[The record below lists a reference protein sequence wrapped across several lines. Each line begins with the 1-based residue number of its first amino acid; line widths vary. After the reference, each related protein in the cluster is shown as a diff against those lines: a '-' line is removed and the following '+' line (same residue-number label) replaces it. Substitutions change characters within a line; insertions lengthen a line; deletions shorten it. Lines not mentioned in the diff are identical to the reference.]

1 MKRYT
6 MSKLEGEDNMQRTN
20 RMVLGLI
27 AVFVLGGSLVL
38 LSCGGDDD
46 NTTDIEQS
54 NAAAQLGGKQFTF
67 SGETDFNVTVNAIL
81 AFNPSASNF
90 ALVAGGR
97 AVGTMSYGSGACT
110 FTFRTIENAFVST
123 GPTAGLV
130 VTANPCQTDQD
141 NNNNLILN
149 DATSTSNGPTTIS
162 VP

>member
-1 MKRYT
+1 MKRHH
-6 MSKLEGEDNMQRTN
+6 MSKLKGENSMQRTN

-38 LSCGGDDD
+38 LSCGGGD
-46 NTTDIEQS
+46 NTTDITSS
-54 NAAAQLGGKQFTF
+54 NAAQLLGNKQFTF
-67 SGETDFNVTVNAIL
+67 SGETDFNVTVSAIL
-81 AFNPSASNF
+81 AFNTSATNF

-97 AVGTMSYGSGACT
+97 AVGSMTYGSGSCT
-110 FTFRTIENAFVST
+110 FTFKTIDNIFVSG
-123 GPTAGLV
+123 GPTVGLA

-149 DATSTSNGPTTIS
+149 DTTSTGNVPTTVA

>member
-1 MKRYT
+1 MKRHT
-6 MSKLEGEDNMQRTN
+6 MSKLEGEDSMQRTN
-20 RMVLGLI
+20 SMVLGLI

-38 LSCGGDDD
+38 LSCGGGD

-67 SGETDFNVTVNAIL
+67 SSETDFNVTVNSIL

-90 ALVAGGR
+90 AFVAGGR
-97 AVGTMSYGSGACT
+97 AVGTMSYGSGTCT
-110 FTFRTIENAFVST
+110 FTIRAIDTAFVGG
-123 GPTAGLV
+123 GPTVGLV
-130 VTANPCQTDQD
+130 VTADPCQTDQD

-149 DATSTSNGPTTIS
+149 DATSTSNGPTTIL

>member
-1 MKRYT
+1 
-6 MSKLEGEDNMQRTN
+6 MQRTN

-38 LSCGGDDD
+38 LSCGGGGD
-46 NTTDIEQS
+46 NTTPISQS

-67 SGETDFNVTVNAIL
+67 SSETDFNVTVNSVL
-81 AFNPSASNF
+81 AFNTSASNF

-97 AVGTMSYGSGACT
+97 AVGSMSYGSGACT
-110 FTFRTIENAFVST
+110 FTIRSIDTAFVGG
-123 GPTAGLV
+123 GPTVGLV
-130 VTANPCQTDQD
+130 VTANPCETDQD

-149 DATSTSNGPTTIS
+149 NATSTSNGPTTVQ

>member
-1 MKRYT
+1 MKRHH
-6 MSKLEGEDNMQRTN
+6 MSKLEGEESMQRTN

-38 LSCGGDDD
+38 LSCGGGD
-46 NTTDIEQS
+46 NTTDISQS

-67 SGETDFNVTVNAIL
+67 NTETDFNVSVNSVL
-81 AFNPSASNF
+81 AFNSSASNF
-90 ALVAGGR
+90 AFVAGGR
-97 AVGTMSYGSGACT
+97 AVGSMSYGSGACT
-110 FTFRTIENAFVST
+110 FTIRSIDTAFVGG
-123 GPTAGLV
+123 GPTVGLV

-149 DATSTSNGPTTIS
+149 NVTSTSNGPTTIP

>member
-1 MKRYT
+1 MKRHT
-6 MSKLEGEDNMQRTN
+6 LSKLEGEDSMQRTN

-46 NTTDIEQS
+46 NTTDIDQG

-67 SGETDFNVTVNAIL
+67 SSETDFNNVTVNSVL
-81 AFNPSASNF
+81 AFNSNASNF
-90 ALVAGGR
+90 AFVASGR

-110 FTFRTIENAFVST
+110 FTIRSIDTAFVGG

-130 VTANPCQTDQD
+130 VTANPCQTDQS

-149 DATSTSNGPTTIS
+149 STT
-162 VP
+162 

>member
-1 MKRYT
+1 MKRHT
-6 MSKLEGEDNMQRTN
+6 MSKLEGEDSMQRTN

-38 LSCGGDDD
+38 LSCGGDD
-46 NTTDIEQS
+46 NTTDIDQS

-67 SGETDFNVTVNAIL
+67 SSETNFNVTVNSVL
-81 AFNPSASNF
+81 AFNSSASNF

-97 AVGTMSYGSGACT
+97 AVGSMSYGSGACT
-110 FTFRTIENAFVST
+110 FTIRSIDTAFVGG
-123 GPTAGLV
+123 GPTVGLV

-149 DATSTSNGPTTIS
+149 NVTSTSNGPTTVQ

>member
-1 MKRYT
+1 MQHHH
-6 MSKLEGEDNMQRTN
+6 MSQLEGEDSMQRAH

-38 LSCGGDDD
+38 LSCGGGDD
-46 NTTDIEQS
+46 TTDIDQS

-67 SGETDFNVTVNAIL
+67 SSETDFNVTVNSIL
-81 AFNPSASNF
+81 GFNSSASDF
-90 ALVAGGR
+90 ALVGGGR

-110 FTFRTIENAFVST
+110 FTFRTIDTAFVGG
-123 GPTAGLV
+123 GPTVGLV
-130 VTANPCQTDQD
+130 VTANPCQTDQS

-149 DATSTSNGPTTIS
+149 SSTSTSNGPLTIS